1 MMNMLINLYCD
12 RILSMFNVIKY
23 SFKISI
29 FLTLVSVYFCAWSFA
44 SQTLKVWELDTYI
57 KILTDTIDKTNDWKK
72 EKDKLAYVMI
82 QRICNN
88 LSDNNFN
95 SGKVQFVSSYN
106 AWNSTEWVVK
116 YDAESSVFVTILCN
130 SFLSK
135 DDEKD
140 NKNKVFALNT
150 IIKTPTI
157 RSLWLACKKI
167 DNTSISPSSADC
179 AERTRSNNTDY
190 SYIFYNLIKLT
201 LNDVFNLAMARTYGV
216 NNANASE
223 SDIANAYFVNTF
235 NTLGLRP
242 EQKTYPKAYNTL
254 KNYIKLWKN
263 MQKSTAIINVWSTE
277 KLPSELCIRELFL
290 YYQSDIK
297 CDTDT
302 THTLPDYQV
311 IATDILYNELF
322 FYALFDQIYNN
333 YLPYYWEEKS
343 DLPLVFQQQTI
354 TSALQSQQQRS
365 QAQEKSIVQSLQQS
379 MRQLNNTIA
388 FYPVHIGM
396 LMYQED
402 LINLRDNLSKIYLP
416 LHQLHYK
423 LQNVQSAS

>member
-1 MMNMLINLYCD
+1 MHNS
-12 RILSMFNVIKY
+12 LSY
-23 SFKISI
+23 SLKIAI
-29 FLTLVSVYFCAWSFA
+29 FLTTLSVYFCSSTFA
-44 SQTLKVWELDTYI
+44 SQTLKVWQLDEYI
-57 KILTDTIDKTNDWKK
+57 KVITDTIDKTHEWTK

-88 LSDNNFN
+88 LTDNDFN
-95 SGKVQFVSSYN
+95 IGKVQFVSSYD
-106 AWNSTEWVVK
+106 AWNSTEWIVQ

-140 NKNKVFALNT
+140 NKNKLFPLNN

-167 DNTSISPSSADC
+167 NNTSISPSSADC
-179 AERTRSNNTDY
+179 AEWTRTNNTDY

-201 LNDVFNLAMARTYGV
+201 LNDVFNLAMARTYGII
-216 NNANASE
+216 NSE
-223 SDIANAYFVNTF
+223 TSDSDLINAYVANTF
-235 NTLGLRP
+235 NTVALRP

-277 KLPSELCIRELFL
+277 KLPPELCQRQLFL
-290 YYQSDIK
+290 YYQSDIN
-297 CDTDT
+297 CNNDELNALPTYQGISTD
-302 THTLPDYQV
+302 L
-311 IATDILYNELF
+311 LYNELF

-333 YLPYYWEEKS
+333 YLPYYWEQKS

-379 MRQLNNTIA
+379 TRQLNNTIA